1 MIELI
6 DVNYTYEDKTPDA
19 AVALKNVCFS
29 VKEGETWGVIGHT
42 GSGKSTLTEIMS
54 GLLKPCSGKVL
65 FNGVDV
71 TKEKNATA
79 VLKGKVGLVFQYPE
93 HQLFEESVI
102 KDICFGPKNM
112 GFSSEE
118 CLEKARQAMRLV
130 GLDESYE
137 NLSPF
142 EISGGEK
149 RRVAIAGVVAMNP
162 DVLILDEPTAGLDPV
177 GRDMLFEMLGNI
189 KGKLCKSIVFVSH
202 SMDDVALFADK
213 VLVMNDGKV
222 LTMGTVNEVF
232 EKSALLEAAGLDV
245 PQVTRLIARLKE
257 KGHEFDSVILTAEDA
272 AEAIYNKLKG

>member
-1 MIELI
+1 MIELVN
-6 DVNYTYEDKTPDA
+6 VNYTYEDKTPDSS
-19 AVALKNVCFS
+19 VALKDVCFR
-29 VKEGETWGVIGHT
+29 VNEGETWGIIGHT

-54 GLLKPCSGKVL
+54 GLLKPCSGQVI
-65 FNGVDV
+65 FDGVDV
-71 TKEKNATA
+71 TKAKNPAT

-112 GFSSEE
+112 GLAPEE
-118 CLEKARQAMRLV
+118 CLKKAREAMRLV

-149 RRVAIAGVVAMNP
+149 RRVAIAGIIAMSP
-162 DVLILDEPTAGLDPV
+162 EVLILDEPTAGLDPK
-177 GRDMLFEMLGNI
+177 GRDMLFEMLTNI
-189 KGKLCKSIVFVSH
+189 KGKLCKSIIFVSH

-213 VLVMNDGKV
+213 VLVMNDGEV
-222 LTMGTVNEVF
+222 LLDGSVNEVF
-232 EKSALLEAAGLDV
+232 EKSSLLEKAGLDV

-257 KGHEFDSVILTAEDA
+257 KGHQFEGSILTAEDA
-272 AEAIYNKLKG
+272 AEAIYSKLKG